1 MYLRG
6 YVKGTSIVQKNKFLD
21 KLFKDSKGYI
31 NIREIDQN
39 GKVKQHFLTLEQ
51 AKSYKGPDDKHIYFG
66 VYTRQKGNGKANG
79 CISTGALWADFDNM
93 QLQEVKSRI
102 RKAGLPDASIY
113 ISSGRGIHTYWL
125 LTKRVKRGITGI
137 LRAIATTTGADAKA
151 TDTARIMRL
160 PDTMNIKYK
169 PFRQCKVIE
178 AKGQRYDI
186 ELFETLLG
194 VSQEIT
200 ATAEPQ
206 EGIKE
211 LMQSKRH
218 CIRRMAKGVIEGD
231 RNFTLGRIVKD
242 LQVRGYTKKSTEE
255 IIKRWNKL
263 NSPPERESKLLKDF
277 NYYWH
282 GDYKLLGC
290 SINKP
295 ELQQVL
301 YKYCNRPEC
310 NFSMA
315 IGNIEL
321 DNSIKYN
328 NRLLDDLHK
337 LTGNDLIVYGVLVR
351 HKEGLTTSLLT
362 EKLTARTTGKPCMSK
377 PTRIKSL
384 DTLEKKGFIEV
395 IQGNRREGKENLY
408 KAIPQGTYRR
418 GYTLA
423 SNGAIN
429 GAIDKRV
436 TAGELRLYILLLRY
450 AFRKGSCY
458 PSLNTLAKDLRTTSQ
473 NINYLMRGLEKAD
486 YIKREYKLFNGIE
499 KLDIRLLV

>member
-1 MYLRG
+1 M
-6 YVKGTSIVQKNKFLD
+6 QKNKFLD

-51 AKSYKGPDDKHIYFG
+51 AKSYKGPDKHIYFG

-79 CISTGALWADFDNM
+79 CISTGALWADFDG
-93 QLQEVKSRI
+93 LPLHEVKSRI
-102 RKAGLPDASIY
+102 EQVGLPEPSI
-113 ISSGRGIHTYWL
+113 IVDSGHGYHSYWL
-125 LTKRVKRGITGI
+125 LTERTTKDVTGI

-169 PFRQCKVIE
+169 PSRQCKVIE
-178 AKGQRYDI
+178 VKGQRYDI
-186 ELFETLLG
+186 ELFETLLR
-194 VSQEIT
+194 VRQEIT

-218 CIRRMAKGVIEGD
+218 CIRRIAKGVIEGD

-295 ELQQVL
+295 ELQQIL

-362 EKLTARTTGKPCMSK
+362 EKLTARATGKPCMSK

-395 IQGNRREGKENLY
+395 IQGNRRERKENLY

-450 AFRKGSCY
+450 AFNKGACY
-458 PSLNTLAKDLRTTSQ
+458 PSLDTLAKELRVSQ
-473 NINYLMRGLEKAD
+473 QSISIQLKKLEKAD
-486 YIKREYKLFNGIE
+486 YIKRSYKLFNGTE
-499 KLDIRLLV
+499 KLFISLLV